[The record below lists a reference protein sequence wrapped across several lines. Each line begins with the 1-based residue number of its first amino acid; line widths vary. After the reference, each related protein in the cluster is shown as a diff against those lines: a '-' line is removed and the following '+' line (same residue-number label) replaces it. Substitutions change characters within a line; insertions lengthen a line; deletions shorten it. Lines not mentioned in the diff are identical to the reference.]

1 MPKTPSLP
9 RLLFI
14 DDDPSILASLAL
26 IFQGGY
32 ETIEARN
39 VDDAVSLFQM
49 KRPQAVTLDL
59 CLPHTHGLEGLRHLR
74 KLDAHVPIIV
84 LTGNS
89 THEYAKE
96 ALRLGATDYL
106 EKPFDA
112 TEIRSN
118 IQRHLQ
124 GISPSGGAKPAAPR
138 APASQPPELMEC
150 LHDLSNP
157 MTIISMQCE
166 VMDLLLQ
173 QHEQEGKPLASD
185 KLRTS
190 MDTVLRQTRH
200 CRELLKQWKEVGRI
214 AHARP
219 ELLDLCALLGDLAA
233 DLLPSTTEHSVRI
246 DWRKPA
252 APVHIQGHLR
262 ELTRMFSNLVLNAV
276 QASPA
281 NGGSVVIACQ
291 AADDWVRVDITDNG
305 PGISPSLLPHI
316 FRPFF
321 TTKGPAGSGL
331 GLHIARR
338 IALAHHGR
346 IEVQSKAGH
355 GCRFSVFLPLPP
367 ATGTPA

>member
-1 MPKTPSLP
+1 MTKAPPLP

-14 DDDPSILASLAL
+14 DDDPGVLSTLSMV
-26 IFQGGY
+26 FQRDY
-32 ETIEARN
+32 ETMEARN
-39 VDDAVSLFQM
+39 VDDALSLFQM

-59 CLPHTHGLEGLRHLR
+59 CMPHIDGLEGLRHLR
-74 KLDAHVPIIV
+74 RLDAKVPIIV

-89 THEYAKE
+89 THESAKE

-112 TEIRSN
+112 TEVRESV
-118 IQRHLQ
+118 QRHL
-124 GISPSGGAKPAAPR
+124 SGLSGPARPLTAR
-138 APASQPPELMEC
+138 PASATAPELLEC

-166 VMDLLLQ
+166 VMDMLLQ
-173 QHEQEGKPLASD
+173 QHELEGKKLEAA
-185 KLRTS
+185 KLRIA

-214 AHARP
+214 THARP
-219 ELLDLCALLGDLAA
+219 DPVDICELLSNLAE
-233 DLLPSTTEHSVRI
+233 DLLPSTTEHTVRI

-252 APVHIQGHLR
+252 SPVFVLGHLR

-276 QASPA
+276 QACPPK
-281 NGGSVVIACQ
+281 GGSVVIACQ
-291 AADDWVRVDITDNG
+291 SAPGCVRVDITDNG
-305 PGISPSLLPHI
+305 PGISPAHFPHI

-321 TTKGPAGSGL
+321 TTKGPAGNGL

-338 IALAHHGR
+338 IALAHQGR
-346 IEVQSKAGH
+346 IEVSSQAGK
-355 GCRFSVFLPLPP
+355 GCRFSVFLPLP
-367 ATGTPA
+367 AAGAAS